1 MITTA
6 SSFVSEGLS
15 LITAPLMTFVETHFE
30 RELGQDWQK
39 KVRREFKK
47 SPPPIE
53 NGHIH
58 WDNSDLL
65 GAMTMNAFWHK
76 IFHKDGLLARENR
89 SYINELLAVRN
100 KHAHPRISNNGDTA
114 TPRA

>member
-47 SPPPIE
+47 
-53 NGHIH
+53 
-58 WDNSDLL
+58 
-65 GAMTMNAFWHK
+65 
-76 IFHKDGLLARENR
+76 
-89 SYINELLAVRN
+89 VRHQS
-100 KHAHPRISNNGDTA
+100 KTGTFIGIIVTFSKP
-114 TPRA
+114 